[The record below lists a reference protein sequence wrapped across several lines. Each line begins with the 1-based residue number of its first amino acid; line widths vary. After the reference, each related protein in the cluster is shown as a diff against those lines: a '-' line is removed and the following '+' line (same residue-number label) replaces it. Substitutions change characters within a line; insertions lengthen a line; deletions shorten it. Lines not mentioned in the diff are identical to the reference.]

1 MFTGLVEA
9 LGSVIS
15 LETHGEQAR
24 LLLDIPVAGEL
35 ALGDSVAI
43 NGCCLT
49 VAELT
54 PGGVAF
60 DLLAQ
65 TLRVTALGGLATGWQ
80 VNLERA
86 MMVGDRFGG
95 HFVQGHVDGTGKITR
110 LEASGQDHIV
120 GISLPPELHRLCID
134 KGSLTV
140 DGISLT
146 IAELTADE
154 AVFWI
159 TPHTWAHTHLFRA
172 TTGQAVNLEVDLL
185 AKYVDKLLAARLPKV
200 SDDSVLS
207 GSTHLNMH
215 SDDLFT
221 GVSQIIDK
229 NTVVSVKLTLG

>member
-9 LGSVIS
+9 TGSVLS
-15 LETHGEQAR
+15 LESKGEQAR
-24 LLLDIPVAGEL
+24 LTLDIPFATEL

-49 VAELT
+49 VADLA
-54 PGGVAF
+54 PGGVSF

-65 TLRVTALGGLATGWQ
+65 TLRVTSLGGLAAGSI

-95 HFVQGHVDGTGKITR
+95 HFVQGHVDGTAKITR

-120 GISLPPELHRLCID
+120 GVSLPPEIHRYCID
-134 KGSLTV
+134 KGSLTL

-146 IAELTADE
+146 IAELTPGG

-159 TPHTWAHTHLFRA
+159 TPHTWEHTHLHRA
-172 TTGQAVNLEVDLL
+172 KIGQPMNLETDML
-185 AKYVDKLLAARLPKV
+185 AKYVDKLLAARGLA
-200 SDDSVLS
+200 
-207 GSTHLNMH
+207 
-215 SDDLFT
+215 
-221 GVSQIIDK
+221 
-229 NTVVSVKLTLG
+229 

>member
-9 LGSVIS
+9 LGTVAS
-15 LETHGEQAR
+15 LESKGGQAR
-24 LLLDIPVAGEL
+24 LIVEIPFSTEL

-49 VAELT
+49 AAEFSSA
-54 PGGVAF
+54 GVAF

-65 TLRVTALGGLATGWQ
+65 TLRVTSLGGLTAGST

-86 MMVGDRFGG
+86 MMVGERFGG
-95 HFVQGHVDGTGKITR
+95 HFVQGHVDGTGEITR

-120 GISLPPELHRLCID
+120 GVSLPPEIHRLCID

-146 IAELTADE
+146 IAELTANE

-159 TPHTWAHTHLFRA
+159 TPHTWEHTHLHLA
-172 TTGQAVNLEVDLL
+172 GIGQAVNLEVDLL
-185 AKYVDKLLAARLPKV
+185 AKYVDKLLQARLPR
-200 SDDSVLS
+200 
-207 GSTHLNMH
+207 
-215 SDDLFT
+215 
-221 GVSQIIDK
+221 
-229 NTVVSVKLTLG
+229 VVPD